1 MEREPNA
8 ASDDRQLLR
17 TSSGDFPLSEYRL
30 RLCGRACTILY
41 VGAVLSYAD
50 ESYSILELFNHLPYG
65 VALWPAA
72 IALAHDV
79 ASRENAVRSTQVLEL
94 GAGTGLP
101 GIVAALIG
109 GCVVQ
114 TDQNELA

>member
-1 MEREPNA
+1 MQPQPNA
-8 ASDDRQLLR
+8 AADDRRLLR
-17 TSSGDFPLSEYRL
+17 TSAGDFPLSEYRL
-30 RLCGRACTILY
+30 RLRGRECSILH
-41 VGAVLSYAD
+41 VGAVLSLAD
-50 ESYSILELFNHLPYG
+50 ESASLLELFNSLPYG

-79 ASRENAVRSTQVLEL
+79 ASRKNAVRGSQVLEL

-109 GCVVQ
+109 GRVVQ
-114 TDQNELA
+114 TD